1 MFDDMVA
8 DTMTNKT
15 FRARVKELFI
25 TRRKLSIS
33 VVFLTQSYFSVL
45 KNVRWNWKF
54 YLIMKI
60 NNKIELQNIAINQS
74 ADIDYKDFMNAYREY
89 SKIFLVFWRLIQK
102 YQQLFL

>member
-45 KNVRWNWKF
+45 KNVR
-54 YLIMKI
+54 
-60 NNKIELQNIAINQS
+60 
-74 ADIDYKDFMNAYREY
+74 
-89 SKIFLVFWRLIQK
+89 
-102 YQQLFL
+102 